1 MGYQRPLIDRN
12 IEAWFPQILLL
23 QITTSRTAYTC
34 ILQAIN
40 KLPLVKQVF
49 LTRVKQAYILKLT
62 TEFRLVNTWGQ
73 KHPFQGQNT
82 WPIAFFQQ
90 RNLHIGCILH
100 EMLPVWHSRLAPRVR
115 LIDNGK
121 SPASEMIHRVSQASP
136 VRHPSVLDI
145 SCRDLVQKRS
155 LGVAYLGEIES

>member
-1 MGYQRPLIDRN
+1 MRSLLVIMGYQRPLIDRN

-62 TEFRLVNTWGQ
+62 TEFRLVNT
-73 KHPFQGQNT
+73 
-82 WPIAFFQQ
+82 
-90 RNLHIGCILH
+90 
-100 EMLPVWHSRLAPRVR
+100 
-115 LIDNGK
+115 
-121 SPASEMIHRVSQASP
+121 
-136 VRHPSVLDI
+136 
-145 SCRDLVQKRS
+145 
-155 LGVAYLGEIES
+155 